1 MHFVQERRLVAPV
14 SRPLQGTV
22 HWDVRRRMLVACAVV
37 ASVLVVDQLSKW
49 AVVSTWAP
57 GDGTDLIG
65 GARLVHAVNT
75 GVAFN
80 IGRGRS
86 AIVAP
91 IVMLTAALAWVAR
104 RELRRSPTDPAAPT
118 PVAVLAFGLIVG
130 GAVGNVIDRLVR
142 SPGWG
147 RGGVV
152 DFVDLRFWPVFNVA
166 DSALTVGVVLMAISL
181 FRQSRVSAPA
191 VHP

>member
-1 MHFVQERRLVAPV
+1 
-14 SRPLQGTV
+14 
-22 HWDVRRRMLVACAVV
+22 MLVAGAVV
-37 ASVLVVDQLSKW
+37 VSVLIIDQLTKW
-49 AVVSTWAP
+49 AVVSTWAL

-75 GVAFN
+75 GVAFS

-91 IVMLTAALAWVAR
+91 IVVLTAVLALVAR
-104 RELRRSPTDPAAPT
+104 RELRRSPTDPAAP
-118 PVAVLAFGLIVG
+118 PPIAVVAFGLIVG
-130 GAVGNVIDRLVR
+130 GAVGNVVDRLVR

-166 DSALTVGVVLMAISL
+166 DSALTVGVVLMAINV
-181 FRQSRVSAPA
+181 FRQSRVAAPA

>member
-1 MHFVQERRLVAPV
+1 
-14 SRPLQGTV
+14 
-22 HWDVRRRMLVACAVV
+22 MLVAGAVV
-37 ASVLVVDQLSKW
+37 VLVLIIDQLTKW
-49 AVVSTWAP
+49 AVVSTWAL

-65 GARLVHAVNT
+65 GTRLVHAVNT
-75 GVAFN
+75 GVAFS

-91 IVMLTAALAWVAR
+91 IVVLTAVLAWVAR

-118 PVAVLAFGLIVG
+118 PIAVVAFGLIVG
-130 GAVGNVIDRLVR
+130 GAVGNVVDRLVR

-166 DSALTVGVVLMAISL
+166 DSALTVGVVLMAINL
-181 FRQSRVSAPA
+181 FRQSRVAAPA